1 MAQTLRALT
10 ENERA
15 VLAHVEHLPDL
26 WWKIASEA
34 NLHIT
39 AEEAL
44 AAKVERYQAEYDAA
58 KGEPGYQT
66 RLERD
71 IADPDVPHLNS
82 EEDA

>member
-1 MAQTLRALT
+1 MARTLT

-15 VLAHVEHLPDL
+15 VLAHVVHRPVL

-34 NLHIT
+34 TNLNMT

-44 AAKVERYQAEYDAA
+44 AAKVAKYQPDYAA
-58 KGEPGYQT
+58 ASGEPGYQT

-71 IADPDVPHLNS
+71 IADPNEPGINS

>member
-1 MAQTLRALT
+1 MARSLT

-15 VLAHVEHLPDL
+15 VLAHAVQLPDL
-26 WWKIASEA
+26 WWKIANEA
-34 NLHIT
+34 NLHMT

-44 AAKVERYQAEYDAA
+44 AAKVGRYQSIYAA
-58 KGEPGYQT
+58 ATGQPGYQT

-71 IADPDVPHLNS
+71 IADPDMPHLNS

>member
-1 MAQTLRALT
+1 MARALT

-15 VLAHVEHLPDL
+15 VLAHGVHRPDL

-34 NLHIT
+34 TNLSMT

-44 AAKVERYQAEYDAA
+44 AAKVERFQSSFAA
-58 KGEPGYQT
+58 ASGEPGYQT

-71 IADPDVPHLNS
+71 IAEPDLPMINS
-82 EEDA
+82 EEDT

>member
-1 MAQTLRALT
+1 MARTLT

-15 VLAHVEHLPDL
+15 VLAHVVHRPVL
-26 WWKIASEA
+26 WWEIASEA
-34 NLHIT
+34 NLNMT

-44 AAKVERYQAEYDAA
+44 AAKVAKYQAAYDAA

-71 IADPDVPHLNS
+71 IADPAILDINS

>member
-1 MAQTLRALT
+1 MARTLT

-15 VLAHVEHLPDL
+15 VLAHGVHRPDL

-44 AAKVERYQAEYDAA
+44 AAKVERYQSSFAA
-58 KGEPGYQT
+58 ASGQPGYQT
-66 RLERD
+66 LLERD
-71 IADPDVPHLNS
+71 IADPDLPHINS